1 MPATVRAGQT
11 FRVILHQIIDSPAPR
26 PRPPVPVPQ
35 AHVAARAAAI
45 VERRPTARHFLG
57 AFQFSVLVQTRNQIL
72 PIIERT
78 KANLSRIIATIPH
91 ENRWY
96 PVIQRYLGQV
106 SGKLTGLG
114 GGGGEHH
121 EPREERH
128 QHEGKIAGLRYDR
141 FGDFEGFDL
150 LTERGEERRYRA
162 REDEIERL
170 VLQAWRERWVVTVEV
185 KDREHGEHDDRDAP
199 PWVSRII
206 LRRAGS

>member
-1 MPATVRAGQT
+1 V
-11 FRVILHQIIDSPAPR
+11 VLHQIIDSPAPR
-26 PRPPVPVPQ
+26 PRPPISLPR
-35 AHVAARAAAI
+35 ARVAARAAAI

-72 PIIERT
+72 PVIERAN
-78 KANLSRIIATIPH
+78 ANLSRMFATIPH

-96 PVIQRYLGQV
+96 PVIQRYLRQV
-106 SGKLTGLG
+106 TGKLTALG
-114 GGGGEHH
+114 GRGGEHH
-121 EPREERH
+121 EPREEHRRF
-128 QHEGKIAGLRYDR
+128 EGKIAGVRYDR

-150 LTERGEERRYRA
+150 RTERGEERRYRA

-170 VLQAWRERWVVTVEV
+170 VLQAWRERWVVTVEAE
-185 KDREHGEHDDRDAP
+185 DREHGEHDDRDAP